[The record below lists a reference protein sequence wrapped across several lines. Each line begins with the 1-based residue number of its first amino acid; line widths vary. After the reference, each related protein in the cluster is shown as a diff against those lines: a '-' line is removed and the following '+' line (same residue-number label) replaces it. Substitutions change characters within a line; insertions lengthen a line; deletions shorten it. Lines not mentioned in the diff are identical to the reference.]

1 MSRDH
6 SLKTSMADITKRQT
20 KSLLHHCLPRV
31 AAQDIFSKRLPARAQ
46 VACAG
51 GSGATRISCAP
62 GSGGDARPCPRQRR
76 KRSRP
81 ERSPVAAGA
90 SGQPRALALGRPL
103 LPPRPWAARGLLR
116 AGRCP
121 TRASCGTSSRGA
133 GWHRPGTSRLRRSR
147 PRPLPRPLPR
157 PTRPPPFA
165 AGCPAASPILCW
177 LPRGL
182 SYHLPGPQRAP
193 PRSLPRPPRPPPSP
207 APIPAA
213 APDPCPDPRGLPRP
227 LPRPPRRPLTP
238 APTDAAAPI
247 PCRAP
252 RGLPRPLPDLL
263 WPPLL
268 PAGSLSCV
276 GPFPRCRVRHCRPEV
291 AATGFWA
298 RLRQGEGLQGA
309 CLGKAETDCPDGC

>member
-31 AAQDIFSKRLPARAQ
+31 AAQDIFSKRLPARTQ

-90 SGQPRALALGRPL
+90 SASRAPWPLALGRPL

-133 GWHRPGTSRLRRSR
+133 GWHRPGTSGLRRSR
-147 PRPLPRPLPR
+147 PRPLPRP
-157 PTRPPPFA
+157 TRPPPT
-165 AGCPAASPILCW
+165 
-177 LPRGL
+177 
-182 SYHLPGPQRAP
+182 
-193 PRSLPRPPRPPPSP
+193 P
-207 APIPAA
+207 APTHAA
-213 APDPCPDPRGLPRP
+213 APDPCPDPRGRPRPLLVARRPPPSPAGSPEAAPVPCADLHRLPRP
-227 LPRPPRRPLTP
+227 LSRPPRPPPTP
-238 APTDAAAPI
+238 ASTPAAAPD
-247 PCRAP
+247 PCP
-252 RGLPRPLPDLL
+252 DGRGRPHPLPGLL
-263 WPPLL
+263 WPPLP
-268 PAGSLSCV
+268 PAVSLSCV
-276 GPFPRCRVRHCRPEV
+276 GPFPRVDKDRSGVISDTELQQAVSTDEAAPTLQDASLGNIVRPC
-291 AATGFWA
+291 FY
-298 RLRQGEGLQGA
+298 
-309 CLGKAETDCPDGC
+309 KN